1 MKKHLMI
8 ISCSN
13 SKDARP
19 GLLPA
24 LERYTGAWY
33 QVIKKLKKEGRFPD
47 NLDIMI
53 ISAKYG
59 LIDSDTEI
67 ENYDQKMKLPR
78 ARELRDSVINKLKHI
93 LSETRYE
100 SILLNLGSIY
110 MEAIYGFEKI
120 MPDYTKVTMIKGVVG
135 LRKKD
140 LRSWILSIK

>member
-1 MKKHLMI
+1 MI

-13 SKDARP
+13 SKDPRP

-33 QVIKKLKKEGRFPD
+33 QVIKKLKRERRFPD
-47 NLDIMI
+47 NLDILI

-78 ARELRDSVINKLKHI
+78 ARELRESILNKLTDI

-100 SILLNLGSIY
+100 NILINLGCSY
-110 MEAIYGFEKI
+110 MEVISGFEKI
-120 MPDYTKVTMIKGVVG
+120 VPVATRVSILQGTIGP
-135 LRKKD
+135 RKRDMRK
-140 LRSWILSIK
+140 WILSIE